1 MNEKKQ
7 SGKKRL
13 FLLVLVAFGIVLWI
27 TFTNLNRIAL
37 RHTLDETI
45 GFVKIRLEQYETDA
59 ANDRVKS
66 LVRLLDKTVSLGNEM
81 TLKEGFGTQDLD
93 SFAEEQRLTGALVL
107 DENLNVVMQTTK
119 GSSAMPLW
127 EKLIDSPYVHN
138 IVDYPKKTYSTR
150 LEENGILYDF
160 AAVARADAPGIL
172 ITYIQ
177 KDNEDIGDL
186 TVDSLLKDF
195 PLELS
200 GIATITEN
208 GRVISS
214 NSSKQ
219 VNKAIEDCQELYNG
233 TFDAAEDGI
242 VRLNGNQGVWYGSRE
257 NTENYALFVF
267 FPASQVF
274 MTRNIVCA
282 SYLAIAVMVFLMA
295 LLWQTKMEKD
305 ALRQHQKRTGI
316 ITALGTAYMYISL
329 VDLKKNTVEIL
340 KDASD
345 TVEKQK
351 HFALKRSVQQE
362 QIEKII
368 AEPYREEYL
377 AFSDMATVA
386 ERLKGHTSLAFAS
399 QTVDRKWILTLI
411 TPQRKDADGNVTA
424 VLVATR
430 DATEEK
436 RREQKAG
443 GCPARCTGGGG
454 TRQ

>member
-1 MNEKKQ
+1 MNVKKQ

-81 TLKEGFGTQDLD
+81 TLKEGFGTQDLN

-119 GSSAMPLW
+119 GGNAMPLW

-195 PLELS
+195 PLELGCGGWHCAPEQQS
-200 GIATITEN
+200 GRLVRQP
-208 GRVISS
+208 GKYR
-214 NSSKQ
+214 
-219 VNKAIEDCQELYNG
+219 ELYALCVFPGISGVHDAQHCLCILSGHSRNGLFNG
-233 TFDAAEDGI
+233 TAVADQNGKRRAAAAPETY
-242 VRLNGNQGVWYGSRE
+242 RNYHSAWHGVYVH
-257 NTENYALFVF
+257 F
-267 FPASQVF
+267 
-274 MTRNIVCA
+274 
-282 SYLAIAVMVFLMA
+282 
-295 LLWQTKMEKD
+295 
-305 ALRQHQKRTGI
+305 TGG
-316 ITALGTAYMYISL
+316 L
-329 VDLKKNTVEIL
+329 
-340 KDASD
+340 
-345 TVEKQK
+345 
-351 HFALKRSVQQE
+351 
-362 QIEKII
+362 
-368 AEPYREEYL
+368 
-377 AFSDMATVA
+377 
-386 ERLKGHTSLAFAS
+386 
-399 QTVDRKWILTLI
+399 
-411 TPQRKDADGNVTA
+411 
-424 VLVATR
+424 
-430 DATEEK
+430 EEK
-436 RREQKAG
+436 HR
-443 GCPARCTGGGG
+443 
-454 TRQ
+454 